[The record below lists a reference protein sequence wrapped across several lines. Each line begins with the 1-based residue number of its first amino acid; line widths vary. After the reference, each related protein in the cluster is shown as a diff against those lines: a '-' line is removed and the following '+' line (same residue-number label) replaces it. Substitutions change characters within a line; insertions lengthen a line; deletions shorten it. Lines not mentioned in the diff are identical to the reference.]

1 MGAQDGPEDGQDRQ
15 GMEGDMMM
23 EFSKVIEIACDKCS
37 RRETYW
43 YEVSASVKTIIAS
56 VRHIEGWSIG
66 RKRCLCPRCKKE
78 ERA

>member
-1 MGAQDGPEDGQDRQ
+1 
-15 GMEGDMMM
+15 MMM
-23 EFSKVIEIACDKCS
+23 EFSKVIEIACDKCG

-43 YEVSASVKTIIAS
+43 YEVSASVKTITAS
-56 VRHIEGWSIG
+56 VRYIEGWSIG

>member
-1 MGAQDGPEDGQDRQ
+1 
-15 GMEGDMMM
+15 MMM
-23 EFSKVIEIACDKCS
+23 EFSKVIEIACDKCN
-37 RRETYW
+37 RREVYC

-78 ERA
+78 EGA